1 MGKDK
6 KDKKDKKSKE
16 EKKKEKEA
24 KKKLSKDEKKKLKLQ
39 KKQKKTES
47 KAQVANF
54 AKAATVA
61 PSADF
66 VNKIKQSEAAQK
78 TAAQGT
84 PAKTAAEEW
93 ATAGKAAG
101 LQIWRIE
108 NFAIQPWPKNE
119 YGKFYNGDSYIV
131 LHTFKQGN
139 SFKWDVH
146 FWLGEKTSQDE
157 AGTAAY
163 KTVELD
169 DQLGGAAVQHR
180 EVQDFES
187 ELFLSYFKPTIQILQ
202 GGVESGFNHV
212 KPTEYEPRLLQL
224 KGKKYVR
231 VTQVSLSSDS
241 LNSGDVFVLDGGLE
255 IFQWNGS
262 KSSVQERN
270 KGGEV
275 SRGLRDERPGAKV
288 VVIDEGHEEAR
299 FWELLGG
306 SGPIASAEEGG
317 DDWSAEKESGK
328 GKALFRLSDASGS
341 LQMTEV
347 AKGKVTRN
355 QFQSNDVFI
364 LDSGYEIFAW
374 IGKGAS
380 KQEST
385 KALSYAQDYLTKA
398 GRPAFLPVTRVLEGG
413 ENESFVAALDK

>member
-1 MGKDK
+1 MGK
-6 KDKKDKKSKE
+6 KDKKDKKSKDD
-16 EKKKEKEA
+16 KKKEKEA
-24 KKKLSKDEKKKLKLQ
+24 KKKLSKDDKKKIKQ
-39 KKQKKTES
+39 DKKTKKTES
-47 KAQVANF
+47 KSQVANF
-54 AKAATVA
+54 ARVATA
-61 PSADF
+61 TPSNDM
-66 VNKIKQSEAAQK
+66 VTKIKANEVAQK
-78 TAAQGT
+78 AAAQGT

-93 ATAGKAAG
+93 AAAGKAAG

-108 NFAIQPWPKNE
+108 NFAIQPWPKAQ

-131 LHTFKQGN
+131 LNTFKQGN

-187 ELFLSYFKPTIQILQ
+187 DLFINYFKPTIQILQ
-202 GGVESGFNHV
+202 GGIESGFNHV
-212 KPTEYEPRLLQL
+212 KPAEYEPRLLQL
-224 KGKKYVR
+224 KGKRLVR
-231 VTQVSLSSDS
+231 VSQVSLCSDS
-241 LNSGDVFVLDGGLE
+241 LNSGDVFVLDGGLGV
-255 IFQWNGS
+255 FQWNGS

-275 SRGLRDERPGAKV
+275 ARGIRDERPGAKV
-288 VVIDEGHEEAR
+288 TVIDEGHEDAH

-306 SGPIASAEEGG
+306 AGPIASAEEGG
-317 DDWSAEKESGK
+317 DDWAAEKESGHA
-328 GKALFRLSDASGS
+328 KALFRLSDATGA

-347 AKGKVTRN
+347 AKGKVTKN
-355 QFQSNDVFI
+355 LFQSSDVFI
-364 LDSGYEIFAW
+364 FDSGYEIFAW

-385 KALSYAQDYLTKA
+385 KALSYAQDYLAKA
-398 GRPAFLPVTRVLEGG
+398 GRPAFLPVTRVIEGG